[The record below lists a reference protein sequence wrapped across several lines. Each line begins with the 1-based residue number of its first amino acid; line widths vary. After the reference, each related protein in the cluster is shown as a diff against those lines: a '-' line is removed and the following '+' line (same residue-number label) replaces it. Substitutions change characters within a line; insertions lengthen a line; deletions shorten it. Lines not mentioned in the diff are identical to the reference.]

1 MGTQTKGTGE
11 DRKTR
16 KKRQTDI
23 QTVREG
29 KREHRLNT
37 EMGKLPKE
45 WCVFLS
51 LMSFPTLPMG
61 EAMGKE
67 MGKAMKRRV

>member
-1 MGTQTKGTGE
+1 MSTQTKGTGE
-11 DRKTR
+11 DSKRR
-16 KKRQTDI
+16 RERQTDI

-45 WCVFLS
+45 WCVFFILDVFS
-51 LMSFPTLPMG
+51 DPANG
-61 EAMGKE
+61 
-67 MGKAMKRRV
+67 